1 MLLIGNSPP
10 IRPPPPAL
18 AAGRD
23 GLEGLGAHEEVL
35 GNNMGVDHG
44 GVASGS
50 AVLHGATVM

>member
-18 AAGRD
+18 ATGRD

-50 AVLHGATVM
+50 AVL